1 MFPER
6 SCRFGDGCGVAPES
20 SLSTSPCPQE
30 VTHPIKD
37 TSKRALM
44 DGLVVT
50 GGSMVIAIRSI
61 PAQEETHGMDDL

>member
-1 MFPER
+1 
-6 SCRFGDGCGVAPES
+6 
-20 SLSTSPCPQE
+20 
-30 VTHPIKD
+30 
-37 TSKRALM
+37 M